1 MQYDGKMNELSAVLG
16 IPEKKRR
23 RGHYM
28 FGFENQTIQLL
39 DRGAGAGNLSAIV
52 ARRPWAMTEK
62 FCCQNC
68 GKEITQQQYVEN
80 DGLCD
85 DCKEDKEF
93 EEEQDEMDEDEDF
106 GIAPHY

>member
-52 ARRPWAMTEK
+52 ARRP
-62 FCCQNC
+62 
-68 GKEITQQQYVEN
+68 
-80 DGLCD
+80 
-85 DCKEDKEF
+85 
-93 EEEQDEMDEDEDF
+93 
-106 GIAPHY
+106 